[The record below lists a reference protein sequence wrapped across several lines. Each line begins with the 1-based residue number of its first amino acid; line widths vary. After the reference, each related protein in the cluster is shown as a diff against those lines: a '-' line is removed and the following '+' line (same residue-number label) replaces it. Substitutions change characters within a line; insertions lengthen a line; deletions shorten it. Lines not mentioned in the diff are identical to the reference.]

1 MSASTPIQS
10 RSPVS
15 VPGPK
20 GRRPWST
27 ILLRQWA
34 AMRYPGVR
42 LWEQV
47 RLGPTICHLVGV
59 DVTPALEAALRID
72 NWYADGIL
80 MLPNEVLLIESKME
94 PTPAAVG
101 QVQFYLRQAF
111 RTPDLQKLLA
121 IPFVPVVLFAEDDN
135 DVSLFARQAGCRV
148 EIWTPPWIVDYLTQ
162 VQFRNRTTI
171 QAIASAAAPQ
181 VENPQNP
188 QVGDGEGLKTAP
200 GGK

>member
-1 MSASTPIQS
+1 MSTPIET

-34 AMRYPGVR
+34 AMKYPGVR

-59 DVTPALEAALRID
+59 TVTPALEAALRVD

-80 MLPNEVLLIESKME
+80 ILPNEVLLIESKME

-111 RTPDLQKLLA
+111 RTPDLSNLLN
-121 IPFVPVVLFAEDDN
+121 IPFVPVVLFAEDDS
-135 DVSLFARQAGCRV
+135 DVSLFARQQGCRV
-148 EIWTPPWIVDYLTQ
+148 EIWTPPWIADYLTQ

-171 QAIASAAAPQ
+171 QSIAAAGAPPA
-181 VENPQNP
+181 ENPQSP
-188 QVGDGEGLKTAP
+188 QVGAGQSVPTAP
-200 GGK
+200 